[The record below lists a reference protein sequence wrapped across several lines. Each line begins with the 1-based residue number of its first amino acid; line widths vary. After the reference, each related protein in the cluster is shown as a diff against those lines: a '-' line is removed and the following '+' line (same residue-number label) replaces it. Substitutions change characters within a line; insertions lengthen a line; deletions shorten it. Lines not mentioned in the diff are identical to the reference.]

1 MKLDSK
7 LSQMSAAEVGI
18 GYFVPKEQEQQSGLY
33 TDARA
38 ELEKNPLL
46 SRILANFEAQHRLP
60 DLAGDPDAVIIQA
73 RISRYL
79 LLGEAQHIADFVF
92 DVTKARTWNELAAC
106 GAFQDC

>member
-1 MKLDSK
+1 MNLPVM
-7 LSQMSAAEVGI
+7 QRPAAEVGI
-18 GYFVPKEQEQQSGLY
+18 GHFVPKKQEQQSGLY
-33 TDARA
+33 ADARA

-46 SRILANFEAQHRLP
+46 FQILANFEAQHRLP

-79 LLGEAQHIADFVF
+79 LLGESQHIADLVF

>member
-1 MKLDSK
+1 VKLDSK

-18 GYFVPKEQEQQSGLY
+18 GHFVPKKQEASGLY
-33 TDARA
+33 ADARA

-46 SRILANFEAQHRLP
+46 SHILANFEAQHRLP
-60 DLAGDPDAVIIQA
+60 DLAGDPDAVITQA

-79 LLGEAQHIADFVF
+79 LLGEAQHIADLVF

-106 GAFQDC
+106 GTFQDC